1 MAATPQ
7 KPVHWAPDVAIS
19 DFGSPCSEATSSDS
33 IASTYSL
40 EYINSQ
46 LVAHG
51 FTHSPGLS
59 FEGLSSS
66 DTDQLAR
73 CLLAMLSQRVVR
85 WRSCVI
91 ARVTPVSFRD
101 FTLKY

>member
-1 MAATPQ
+1 MATPR
-7 KPVHWAPDVAIS
+7 KLVHWGLDVSIS

-33 IASTYSL
+33 VASTSSL

-59 FEGLSSS
+59 FEGLSNS

-85 WRSCVI
+85 
-91 ARVTPVSFRD
+91 
-101 FTLKY
+101 